1 MRNGNLKVGTLHFS
15 TNSLNVM
22 WKHQMNKAEDHF
34 KTQSRERI
42 KARFFKKIKIQ
53 VPTSMT
59 NWESVIN
66 SLRWFEVMLKLPTYN
81 TKLKLTTRSVVA
93 DNMILRI
100 LKRQANLLIS
110 KLAYNTTKAF
120 KAKNKLITQ
129 ITIYLLVLHTK
140 SQFRLCCR
148 RT

>member
-1 MRNGNLKVGTLHFS
+1 MRNGNLKVGTLHQS
-15 TNSLNVM
+15 TNSLNVV

-34 KTQSRERI
+34 KTQSRKRI

-53 VPTSMT
+53 VPSSVK
-59 NWESVIN
+59 NWDSVIN

-81 TKLKLTTRSVVA
+81 TKLKLTNRSVVV

-100 LKRQANLLIS
+100 LRRQANLLTS

-120 KAKNKLITQ
+120 KAQIKLITQ
-129 ITIYLLVLHTK
+129 ITIYLLVLHTE
-140 SQFRLCCR
+140 SQFRLCFR